1 MNEEILQKAIDAYG
15 VESQIDV
22 CIEEMSE
29 LTKALI
35 KDKRNDSVSVEE
47 WKNLVWK
54 NIVEEIADVEIML
67 KQMKMIFNCK
77 EDVESQIKFKIN
89 RLNERLEG

>member
-1 MNEEILQKAIDAYG
+1 MNKEILQKAIDTYG

-35 KDKRNDSVSVEE
+35 KDKRNDSISVAE
-47 WKNLVWK
+47 WKSLVWK

-67 KQMKMIFNCK
+67 TQMKMIFNCK
-77 EDVESQIKFKIN
+77 EDVESQIEFKIN
-89 RLNERLEG
+89 RLKERLEG